1 MMSLPSSAT
10 AASGPLLTIDLD
22 AVAAN
27 TRFFAARS
35 AGELMAVVKADGYG
49 HGAVPVAR
57 TALANGATRLGVA
70 SIDEAL
76 ALRRAGIATPITCWL
91 THPGDDYRS
100 AVDSGVDLAV
110 PSVEHLRS
118 IVATTG
124 VARVHL
130 HLDTGMA
137 RDGAEPT
144 RWIELCREAKE
155 AELAGRIRVVGLMG
169 HLADGDDPGAPT
181 NRLGRALFEWGLDVA
196 RLSGLDPHILHL
208 TATSATLTQ
217 PSGHFTACRVG
228 AGLVGI
234 DLSRTAR
241 LEPAMTLTAPLLL
254 VRKVSVG
261 TPVGYGHDWVAPR
274 STRLGLIGLGY
285 ADGLPRSATGR
296 AEVQVRGR
304 RHPVV
309 GRMSM
314 DQAVIDL
321 GDSGADVGE
330 SVTVFGPGG
339 AGEPTVADWA
349 DWAGTIEH
357 EIVTG
362 VGDRVRRRTVGG
374 SRRGTGGELAEATG
388 ATDAMEARPS
398 SRLPTS
404 PASRSARESVA

>member
-1 MMSLPSSAT
+1 MTSLPSTAIT
-10 AASGPLLTIDLD
+10 AAGPLLTVDLD

-27 TRFFAARS
+27 TRFFAART

-49 HGAVPVAR
+49 HGAVAVAE
-57 TALANGATRLGVA
+57 TALANGAARLGVA
-70 SIDEAL
+70 TIDEAL
-76 ALRRAGIATPITCWL
+76 ALRRAGIAAPITCWL
-91 THPGDDYRS
+91 SHPGDDYQG
-100 AVDSGVDLAV
+100 AVDAGVDLAA
-110 PSVEHLRS
+110 PSVDHLRS
-118 IVATTG
+118 IAGTTG

-144 RWIELCREAKE
+144 GWIDLCREARH

-169 HLADGDDPGAPT
+169 HLADGDDPGAPS
-181 NRLGRALFEWGLDVA
+181 NRLGRALFEWALDVA
-196 RLSGLDPHILHL
+196 RLTGLDPQILHL
-208 TATSATLTQ
+208 AATSATLTL
-217 PSGHFTACRVG
+217 PSTHFTACRVG

-241 LEPAMTLTAPLLL
+241 LTSPMTLTAPLLL
-254 VRKVSVG
+254 VRKVALG
-261 TPVGYGHDWVAPR
+261 TSVGYGHDWAAPR

-296 AEVQVRGR
+296 AEVLVRGR

-321 GDSGADVGE
+321 GDSGAGVGE

-339 AGEPTVADWA
+339 SGEPTVTEWA

-357 EIVTG
+357 EIVTR
-362 VGDRVRRRTVGG
+362 VGSRVRRRTVGG
-374 SRRGTGGELAEATG
+374 SRRGSAGEPLQLQATGG
-388 ATDAMEARPS
+388 
-398 SRLPTS
+398 
-404 PASRSARESVA
+404 VA